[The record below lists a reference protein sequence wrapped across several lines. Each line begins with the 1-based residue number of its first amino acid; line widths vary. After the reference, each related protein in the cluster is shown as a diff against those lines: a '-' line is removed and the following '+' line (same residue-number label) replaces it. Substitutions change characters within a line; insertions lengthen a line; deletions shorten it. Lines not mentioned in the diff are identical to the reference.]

1 MKTLIKLLFVI
12 PLLWLGGC
20 YTQLAYRDAYDYQSD
35 NQNYNNDTTTQTSD
49 NGNSEYSAPVCT
61 VIEESPVVDLS
72 NVGVSYNRNYLEN
85 IQTKTRVEQNSPAR
99 AGNNSNTGSS
109 QDSRN
114 RVSTPPKNQ
123 SATPDNGRSQNTNN
137 KGTTTPPVRTRD
149 SGQPSSPSREKP
161 RN

>member
-12 PLLWLGGC
+12 PILWLGGC

-35 NQNYNNDTTTQTSD
+35 TQNNNNETTTQTSD

-99 AGNNSNTGSS
+99 AGNNSNTGS
-109 QDSRN
+109 RN
-114 RVSTPPKNQ
+114 RVNTPPKNQ

-137 KGTTTPPVRTRD
+137 TGTTTPPVRTRD
-149 SGQPSSPSREKP
+149 SVQPSSPSREKP